1 MRKWW
6 ENLKKQLLEKSYKD
20 VFSILFS
27 LQVSLFSFA
36 TGSFLILKGDA
47 VAEGSDTYKLM
58 DGLMNMDTW
67 GLFFIVSSVLI
78 LISISQTS
86 KAKYINMLIGGIIGV
101 FILFLYAS
109 ASAEGQSQWLLPV
122 RYGLSACFN
131 LFIAGVGGFEL
142 WKLKNN

>member
-58 DGLMNMDTW
+58 
-67 GLFFIVSSVLI
+67 
-78 LISISQTS
+78 
-86 KAKYINMLIGGIIGV
+86 
-101 FILFLYAS
+101 
-109 ASAEGQSQWLLPV
+109 
-122 RYGLSACFN
+122 
-131 LFIAGVGGFEL
+131 
-142 WKLKNN
+142 

>member
-67 GLFFIVSSVLI
+67 GL
-78 LISISQTS
+78 
-86 KAKYINMLIGGIIGV
+86 
-101 FILFLYAS
+101 
-109 ASAEGQSQWLLPV
+109 
-122 RYGLSACFN
+122 
-131 LFIAGVGGFEL
+131 
-142 WKLKNN
+142 